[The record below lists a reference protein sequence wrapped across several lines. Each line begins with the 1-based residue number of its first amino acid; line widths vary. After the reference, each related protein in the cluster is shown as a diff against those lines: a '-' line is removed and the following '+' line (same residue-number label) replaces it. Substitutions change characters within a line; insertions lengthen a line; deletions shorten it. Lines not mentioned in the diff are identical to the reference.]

1 MVGIEVFDWAIRT
14 KLSVLACTKIGSRS
28 VLVKDSLGINRRI
41 VKLNYLGTV
50 DPERSTMLLEGEYS
64 QF

>member
-1 MVGIEVFDWAIRT
+1 VVGIEVFDWAIRT

-50 DPERSTMLLEGEYS
+50 DLERSTMLLEGEYS